1 MGILK
6 VDTVQDQDG
15 NDIIQ
20 ESAGTVTVG
29 QSGQTV
35 AVAGG
40 ATLSV
45 PTLLVNGESVT
56 AITLPTVTSLS
67 PDTIENTQTSVT
79 ITGTNFVNGA
89 VVNAIS
95 TTGAIFTADTVTFN
109 SATSIT
115 AQFTLATDGNY
126 YIRVENPDGLAGRSS
141 TALLSVSDAPTWSTA
156 AGSLGTMDDQTAGSF
171 TVTATSDSA
180 ITYSK
185 VSGDFPGGLTLNS
198 STGEISG
205 TESGATADTTYNF
218 TIRATDAEG
227 QTADRAFS
235 ITVEVLYVIDNSLR
249 FDDGSSDYL
258 TRTTS
263 GTITTFTFSLW
274 VKRSSLK
281 PSGRQNLIGLGPGSG
296 NIGFFEFNNDRLA
309 IVFDGTGTYWPK
321 TDAVFRDSSAWYH
334 VVASV
339 DTTQATASNR
349 IKIYINGVQET
360 SFSSSSYPS
369 QNYVTKI
376 GGAHVHNIGNDSEQT
391 VPYFDG
397 SMSHVHFIDGTAY
410 DASAFGEYDA
420 NGVWKIKTSPSVT
433 YGTNGFF
440 ILKDGNS
447 VTDQSGNG
455 NNFTVAGGTLTNTE
469 DNPSNVFCTL
479 NPLSHLQ
486 SWSITNGNTRF
497 QGSTVQDWKSAVGAT
512 LGASTGK
519 YYWEVKWVTGD
530 SYSVL
535 GVLPID
541 QYWRCNKGDTTN
553 FDVYEK
559 ANCVQLSTS
568 GTGNIRNYVSADV
581 SGTQRSL
588 NDILM
593 FAIDMDNKKMWL
605 GENGVWD
612 NSGNP
617 ATGANPTWDTTE
629 FNSDWDNGF
638 VPYCQS
644 YAISAQ
650 TEFHFNFGNGY
661 FGTTAVASAGTNAS
675 GIGIFEYDVPT
686 GYTALSTKG
695 LNL

>member
-339 DTTQATASNR
+339 DTTQATASDR
-349 IKIYINGVQET
+349 CKFYVNGVQYT
-360 SFSSSSYPS
+360 DTTGTFPPLNHSITISP
-369 QNYVTKI
+369 I
-376 GGAHVHNIGNDSEQT
+376 GISDYTGAIGNES
-391 VPYFDG
+391 FDG
-397 SMSHVHFIDGTAY
+397 YMSEVCFIDGTAL
-410 DASAFGEYDA
+410 DPTSFGEFDA
-420 NGVWKIKTSPSVT
+420 DTNIWIPKPVSGLTF
-433 YGTNGFF
+433 GTDGFYLPF
-440 ILKDGNS
+440 ENS
-447 VTDQSGNG
+447 AALGQDDSGNG
-455 NNFTVAGGTLTNTE
+455 NDFTVNNLTSVDQSTDTPTNNFATY
-469 DNPSNVFCTL
+469 
-479 NPLSHLQ
+479 NPLLPVTVTFSD
-486 SWSITNGNTRF
+486 GNLT
-497 QGSTVQDWKSAVGAT
+497 GVTSSNWECS
-512 LGASTGK
+512 ASTIPVTKGK
-519 YYWEVKWVTGD
+519 WYCEINAVSLPTDNSLIGVEDVDLINVWQN
-530 SYSVL
+530 SYV
-535 GVLPID
+535 G
-541 QYWRCNKGDTTN
+541 
-553 FDVYEK
+553 
-559 ANCVQLSTS
+559 
-568 GTGNIRNYVSADV
+568 VSANGWGYWSNGGQKYNNNTSSAYGSDY
-581 SGTQRSL
+581 GQG
-588 NDILM
+588 DIIGIAL
-593 FAIDMDNKKMWL
+593 DMDNKYVYFSK
-605 GENGVWD
+605 NGVFQ

-617 ATGANPTWDTTE
+617 TSGATGTGGLALSGTEYVFVASAFTGTLSANFGSPPYTISSG
-629 FNSDWDNGF
+629 NSD
-638 VPYCQS
+638 
-644 YAISAQ
+644 
-650 TEFHFNFGNGY
+650 GNGY
-661 FGTTAVASAGTNAS
+661 GN
-675 GIGIFEYDVPT
+675 FEYSVPS
-686 GYTALSTKG
+686 GYYALNTT
-695 LNL
+695 NLAEFG

>member
-339 DTTQATASNR
+339 DTTQATASDR
-349 IKIYINGVQET
+349 CKFYVNGVQYT
-360 SFSSSSYPS
+360 DTTGTFPPLNHSITISP
-369 QNYVTKI
+369 I
-376 GGAHVHNIGNDSEQT
+376 GISDYTGAIGNES
-391 VPYFDG
+391 FDG
-397 SMSHVHFIDGTAY
+397 YMSEVCFIDGTAL
-410 DASAFGEYDA
+410 DPTSFGEFDA
-420 NGVWKIKTSPSVT
+420 DTNIWIPKPVSGLTF
-433 YGTNGFF
+433 GTDGFYLPF
-440 ILKDGNS
+440 ENS
-447 VTDQSGNG
+447 AALGQDDSGNG
-455 NNFTVAGGTLTNTE
+455 NDFTVNNLTSIDQTTDTPTN
-469 DNPSNVFCTL
+469 NFATL
-479 NPLSHLQ
+479 NPLNFGAGTLSEGNLKWAASGNVGYLVFGTIGIDMGGSNQ
-486 SWSITNGNTRF
+486 FYWETKVDSIGSGVVIGIAPTTLRWNDTGRAGSYGYFSNGNKYLGTSPSAYGSSFTTGDTIGVLAGNGSITFYKNGVSQGVAWSGLSETYLPFLAEIGNTNSMNF
-497 QGSTVQDWKSAVGAT
+497 GSPPYTIS
-512 LGASTGK
+512 
-519 YYWEVKWVTGD
+519 
-530 SYSVL
+530 
-535 GVLPID
+535 
-541 QYWRCNKGDTTN
+541 
-553 FDVYEK
+553 
-559 ANCVQLSTS
+559 
-568 GTGNIRNYVSADV
+568 
-581 SGTQRSL
+581 
-588 NDILM
+588 
-593 FAIDMDNKKMWL
+593 
-605 GENGVWD
+605 
-612 NSGNP
+612 SGNTDP
-617 ATGANPTWDTTE
+617 AG
-629 FNSDWDNGF
+629 
-638 VPYCQS
+638 Y
-644 YAISAQ
+644 
-650 TEFHFNFGNGY
+650 GN
-661 FGTTAVASAGTNAS
+661 
-675 GIGIFEYDVPT
+675 FEYST
-686 GYTALSTKG
+686 NGGYALNTK
-695 LNL
+695 NLAEYG